1 MTTQPAVDTN
11 VLAVEQEIAAAL
23 ERVEVLFG
31 RQLASDL
38 PNVAELCEQIARYR
52 GKMVRPR
59 LVITTGLATAG
70 MAGNGLGVGLG
81 DGGENGAVTDEHV
94 ILATVCEIVHM
105 ATLVHDDVL
114 DEADTRRRGRTIN
127 RLRGNEPAVM
137 LGDYLIAAAYH
148 LCSTANQRE
157 ASLLVGRAAMVM
169 CEGELLQLHHRED
182 YSLDLATYEEIVTR
196 KTGALIGL
204 AARLGALASGAPSDV
219 QDRLERFGVE
229 LGIAFQIQDDVL
241 DLTSTTGMLGKSA
254 GKDLDKAKL
263 TLPLIHHLEVVGPR
277 GRGETLNVLASATE
291 GDGRAIERVKRALDE
306 TDSIAFARAEAAGH
320 VDAARAEIEPL
331 PETAA
336 KRHLELA
343 AMAAVSRDH

>member
-1 MTTQPAVDTN
+1 MTTHPMIESE
-11 VLAVEQEIAAAL
+11 LAEIEQRVAAAL
-23 ERVEVLFG
+23 ARVEVLFD

-59 LVITTGLATAG
+59 LVVTTGMATG
-70 MAGNGLGVGLG
+70 S
-81 DGGENGAVTDEHV
+81 AVTHGGDVTEEHI

-148 LCSTANQRE
+148 LCSTASNRE

-182 YSLDLATYEEIVTR
+182 FSLDLATYEEIVAR

-204 AARLGALASGAPSDV
+204 ACRLGALASGAEQFV
-219 QDRLERFGVE
+219 QNRLERFGVE

-263 TLPLIHHLEVVGPR
+263 TLPLIHHLQVVGPT
-277 GRGETLNVLASATE
+277 GRGTTLNVLAAAIE
-291 GDGRAIERVKRALDE
+291 GDERAIERVRLALNE
-306 TDSIAFARAEAAGH
+306 TDSITFARDEAARH
-320 VDAARAEIEPL
+320 VGVARAEIEFL
-331 PETAA
+331 PPSPA

-343 AMAAVSRDH
+343 ASAAVNREH